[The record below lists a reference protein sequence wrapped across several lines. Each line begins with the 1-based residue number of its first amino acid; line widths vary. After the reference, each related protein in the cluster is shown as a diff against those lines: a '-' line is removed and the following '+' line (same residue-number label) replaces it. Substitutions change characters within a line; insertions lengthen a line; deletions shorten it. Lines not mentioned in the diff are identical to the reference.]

1 MAKTAK
7 AVKTTKPAAKLPAPQ
22 VLKPGKNG
30 PVVVDLEEAKL
41 RDITIAYVQ
50 GDQKNE
56 MTAAQVAGAVAAHYK
71 TREVFEERKSDF
83 QVGFI
88 LPGLDKK
95 HRTAFDLEI
104 PDGRTEDG
112 KKPKWTAARK
122 ARAAVQKTLSTY
134 FTRIRDRAFPVESA
148 ESQPTSLRTW
158 NDEMLARMI
167 KRNEKADDGDPA
179 FIKLLRKA
187 KAQNMLGADDGE
199 GE

>member
-1 MAKTAK
+1 MAKNAK
-7 AVKTTKPAAKLPAPQ
+7 AVKTTKPAARLPAPQ

-71 TREVFEERKSDF
+71 TREMFEESQKDYQLR
-83 QVGFI
+83 FI

-95 HRTAFDLEI
+95 HRDAYAVDI
-104 PDGRTEDG
+104 PHGKTEQG
-112 KKPKWTAARK
+112 KDPKWKEPRK
-122 ARAAVQKTLSTY
+122 AFNTVGKILSQY
-134 FTRIRDRAFPVESA
+134 FKRIKNRAFPVESA
-148 ESQPTSLRTW
+148 ESQPTSTRTW

-167 KRNEKADDGDPA
+167 KRNEKAEDGDPT
-179 FIKLLRKA
+179 FLKLLRKA

-199 GE
+199 SE